1 MLKLFIERP
10 VLATVI
16 SILLVILG
24 VISLF
29 TLPVTQFPEI
39 APPSVQVAAS
49 YPGANAEVVA
59 RSVATPLEE
68 AINGVENMTYMTS
81 SSGNDGS
88 VAINIY
94 FKLGT
99 NPDLAAVNVQN
110 RVAKATSLLPAEVI
124 QAGISTQKQQ
134 NSMIMI
140 LNLNSDEDVYDETFL
155 QNYAKINLIPELQ
168 RVNGVGQVM
177 VFGVKDYSMRIWLK
191 PDRLVAYGLSPQE
204 VMGSIREQNLEAAP
218 GKIGENSGEAF
229 EYVIKYKGKLNQPEQ
244 YEDII
249 LKANTDGSTIQLKD
263 VARIEFGSFTYSG
276 DTKVNGRPSVGIA
289 INQMAGSNANDI
301 QVAILSIMDKAKGAF
316 PKGINYTIGYSTK
329 TFLDESIDQVT
340 HTLIE
345 AFVLVFIVV
354 FLFLQDFRSTLIPA
368 IAVPV
373 AIVGTFFFM
382 QLFGFTINLLTLFAL
397 VLAIGI
403 VVDDAIVVVEAV
415 HAKMEQSRQSARSAT
430 VRSMQEI
437 SGAIVSITLVMAA
450 VFVPVGFMNGPAG
463 VFYKQFAFTLAIA
476 ILISAVNALTLS
488 PALCALLLKNPHHS
502 DGSAHNGH
510 QKRGFLNRFF
520 HAFNAGF
527 TALTN
532 RYVGSLRFLVRN
544 KWVGLSGLALV
555 TAVTVWLMRTT
566 PTGFIPSEDQGFIA
580 YSLKLPAGASLR
592 RTQKVADKIEGILH
606 KTSAVEQHIEISGF
620 NMIANSAS
628 PSYAAGFVKMKPYA
642 ERGAV
647 KDLQQVVDSV
657 SRQVA
662 GVEEGRVDVFTMPT
676 VPGFSNVDG
685 FELLLQDRTGGKL
698 DKLSATANAFIAEL
712 QKRPEIAAAFTT
724 FDTGTPQFELEMDVK
739 KAKQLGVSTSDI
751 LQTMQVYYGS
761 TFASDFNRFGK
772 FYRVIAQADA
782 PYRADPSSLNGI
794 YVRNTMGQMVPM
806 TTLVTL
812 KRVYGPEA
820 VTRNNL
826 FTSVAING
834 QAKPGYSSGDAIRAV
849 EEVAKQKL
857 PVGYTYEWTGMTRE
871 EIAAGGQ
878 SSLIFGLSLV
888 FVYFLLAAQY
898 ESYVLPWAVLL
909 SIPTGILGVFLF
921 INLTGIDNNIYV
933 QVGLIMLIGLLAKNA
948 ILIVEY
954 AIQRRKGG
962 MGLVASALEAAQ
974 LRLRPILMTSFAF
987 IVGLVPLMGAT
998 GASAK
1003 GNHSISIGTA
1013 GGMLTGVVLGLFII
1027 PVLFVIFQGIQEK
1040 LVRPKTAEE
1049 REVLAEEALADA
1061 PLNRN

>member
-24 VISLF
+24 VISLV

-177 VFGVKDYSMRIWLK
+177 VFGVKDYSMRVWLK

-204 VMGSIREQNLEAAP
+204 VMASIREQNLEAAP
-218 GKIGENSGEAF
+218 GKIGENSQEAF

-244 YEDII
+244 YENIV
-249 LKANTDGSTIQLKD
+249 LKANTDGSSILLKD

-276 DTKVNGRPSVGIA
+276 DTRVNGRPSVGIA

-301 QVAILSIMDKAKGAF
+301 QVAILAIMDKAKGAF

-415 HAKMEQSRQSARSAT
+415 HTKMEKSRQSARAAT
-430 VRSMQEI
+430 LRSMQEI
-437 SGAIVSITLVMAA
+437 SGAIISITLVMAA

-463 VFYKQFAFTLAIA
+463 VFYQQFAFTLAIA

-488 PALCALLLKNPHHS
+488 PALCALLLKNPH
-502 DGSAHNGH
+502 AEGH
-510 QKRGFLNRFF
+510 TKKGFLNRFF
-520 HAFNAGF
+520 DAFNAGF
-527 TALTN
+527 TSLTN
-532 RYVGSLRFLVRN
+532 RYVGGLRFLIRH

-566 PTGFIPSEDQGFIA
+566 PSGFIPSEDQGFIA
-580 YSLKLPAGASLR
+580 YSLKLPAGASLQ
-592 RTQKVADKIEGILH
+592 RTKKVADKIEGILH
-606 KTSAVEQHIEISGF
+606 KTQAVEQHIEISGF

-628 PSYAAGFVKMKPYA
+628 PSYAAGFVKMRPYE

-647 KDLQQVVDSV
+647 KDLQQVVDTV
-657 SRQVA
+657 SKQVA

-685 FELLLQDRTGGKL
+685 FELLLQDRTGGSL
-698 DKLSATANAFIAEL
+698 DKLSATANAFIEEV

-724 FDTGTPQFELEMDVK
+724 FDTGTPQFELELDVK

-782 PYRADPSSLNGI
+782 PYRADPSSLNSV
-794 YVRNTMGQMVPM
+794 YVKNSTGQMVPM
-806 TTLVTL
+806 TTFVTL

-826 FTSVAING
+826 FTSVMING
-834 QAKPGYSSGDAIRAV
+834 MAKPGYSSGDAIRAV

-857 PVGYTYEWTGMTRE
+857 PIGYTYEWTGMTRE

-878 SSLIFGLSLV
+878 SSLIFILSLV

-909 SIPTGILGVFLF
+909 SIPTGILGVFAF
-921 INLTGIDNNIYV
+921 INFAGIDNNIYV

-954 AIQRRKGG
+954 AVQRRQAG
-962 MGLVASALEAAQ
+962 MGLLASALEASR

-987 IVGLVPLMGAT
+987 IVGLIPLMSAT

-1013 GGMLTGVVLGLFII
+1013 GGMLTGVLLGLFII

-1040 LVRPKTAEE
+1040 ISRPKTAEE
-1049 REVLAEEALADA
+1049 RRALAEEAFADA

>member
-24 VISLF
+24 VISLV

-39 APPSVQVAAS
+39 APPSVQVMAS

-191 PDRLVAYGLSPQE
+191 PDRLIAYGLSPQE
-204 VMGSIREQNLEAAP
+204 VMASIREQNLEAAP
-218 GKIGENSGEAF
+218 GKIGENSKEAF

-244 YEDII
+244 YENII
-249 LKANTDGSTIQLKD
+249 LKANADGSTILLKD

-301 QVAILSIMDKAKGAF
+301 QVAILSIMDKAAGAF

-345 AFVLVFIVV
+345 AFILVFIVV

-415 HAKMEQSRQSARSAT
+415 HTKMEKSRQSARAAT
-430 VRSMQEI
+430 LRSMQEI
-437 SGAIVSITLVMAA
+437 SGAIISITLVMAA

-463 VFYKQFAFTLAIA
+463 VFYQQFAFTLAIA

-488 PALCALLLKNPHHS
+488 PALCALLLKNPHQEGHS
-502 DGSAHNGH
+502 R
-510 QKRGFLNRFF
+510 KGFLNRFF
-520 HAFNAGF
+520 DAFNAGF
-527 TALTN
+527 TSLTN
-532 RYVGSLRFLVRN
+532 RYVGGLRFLIRH

-555 TAVTVWLMRTT
+555 GATTFWLMRTT

-580 YSLKLPAGASLR
+580 YSLKLPAGASLQ

-606 KTSAVEQHIEISGF
+606 KTQAVEQHIEISGF

-628 PSYAAGFVKMKPYA
+628 PSYAAGFVKMRPY
-642 ERGAV
+642 EDRGAV
-647 KDLQQVVDSV
+647 KELQQVVDTV
-657 SRQVA
+657 SKQVA

-685 FELLLQDRTGGKL
+685 FELLLQDRTGGSL
-698 DKLSATANAFIAEL
+698 DKLSATANAFIEEV

-724 FDTGTPQFELEMDVK
+724 FDTQTPQFELEMDVK

-751 LQTMQVYYGS
+751 LQTMQVYYGT

-794 YVRNTMGQMVPM
+794 YVKNATGQMIPM
-806 TTLVTL
+806 TTFVTL

-826 FTSVAING
+826 FTSVMING
-834 QAKPGYSSGDAIRAV
+834 MAKPGYSSGDAIRAV

-878 SSLIFGLSLV
+878 SSLIFILSLV

-909 SIPTGILGVFLF
+909 SIPTGILGVFAF
-921 INLTGIDNNIYV
+921 INFAGIDNNIYV

-954 AIQRRKGG
+954 AVQRRQAG
-962 MGLVASALEAAQ
+962 MGLLASALEASR

-987 IVGLVPLMGAT
+987 IVGLIPLMSAT

-1013 GGMLTGVVLGLFII
+1013 GGMLTGVLLGLFII

-1040 LVRPKTAEE
+1040 ISRPKTAEE
-1049 REVLAEEALADA
+1049 RKALAEEAFADA

>member
-1 MLKLFIERP
+1 MFKLFIERP

-24 VISLF
+24 VISLIS
-29 TLPVTQFPEI
+29 LPVTQFPEI

-110 RVAKATSLLPAEVI
+110 RVAKATSLLPAEVV

-140 LNLNSDEDVYDETFL
+140 LNLNSDEAVYDETFL

-177 VFGVKDYSMRIWLK
+177 VFGVKDYSMRVWLK
-191 PDRLVAYGLSPQE
+191 PDRLVALGLSPQE
-204 VMGSIREQNLEAAP
+204 VIGAIREQNLEAAP
-218 GKIGENSGEAF
+218 GKIGENSREAF
-229 EYVIKYKGKLNQPEQ
+229 EYVIKYSGKLNQPEQ
-244 YEDII
+244 YENII
-249 LKANTDGSTIQLKD
+249 LKANADGSTVLLRD

-276 DTKVNGRPSVGIA
+276 DTRVNGKPSVGIA

-301 QVAILSIMDKAKGAF
+301 QVAILSIMDKAAGAF
-316 PKGINYTIGYSTK
+316 PKGMNYTIGYSTK

-345 AFVLVFIVV
+345 AFLLVFIVV

-373 AIVGTFFFM
+373 AIIGTFFFM

-415 HAKMEQSRQSARSAT
+415 HAKMEKSRQSARLAT
-430 VRSMQEI
+430 IQSMQEI
-437 SGAIVSITLVMAA
+437 SGAIISITWVMAA

-463 VFYKQFAFTLAIA
+463 VFYQQFAFTLAIA

-488 PALCALLLKNPHHS
+488 PALCALLLKNPHGDGESNEGGHS
-502 DGSAHNGH
+502 
-510 QKRGFLNRFF
+510 KKGFLHRFF
-520 HAFNAGF
+520 DAFNAGF
-527 TALTN
+527 SSLTN
-532 RYVGSLRFLVRN
+532 KYVKGLRFLIRN
-544 KWVGLSGLALV
+544 KWVSLSGLAVV
-555 TAVTVWLMRTT
+555 TAVTVALMRTT

-580 YSLKLPAGASLR
+580 YSLKLPAGASLQ

-606 KTSAVEQHIEISGF
+606 KTPAVEQHIEISGF

-642 ERGAV
+642 DRGAV

-657 SRQVA
+657 SKQVA

-685 FELLLQDRTGGKL
+685 FELLLQDRTGGKI
-698 DKLSATANAFIAEL
+698 DKLSVTANAFIEEL

-724 FDTGTPQFELEMDVK
+724 FDTGTPQFELDLDVK

-782 PYRADPSSLNGI
+782 PYRADPSSLNSI
-794 YVRNTMGQMVPM
+794 YVKNTAGLMVPM

-820 VTRNNL
+820 ITRNNL

-834 QAKPGYSSGDAIRAV
+834 QAKPGFSTGDAIRAV
-849 EEVAKQKL
+849 EEVAKKKL

-871 EIAAGGQ
+871 EIAAGSQ

-898 ESYVLPWAVLL
+898 ESYVLPFAVLL
-909 SIPTGILGVFLF
+909 SIPTGILGVFVF
-921 INLTGIDNNIYV
+921 IRLAGIDNNIYV

-948 ILIVEY
+948 ILIIEF
-954 AIQRRKGG
+954 AIQRRQAG
-962 MGLVASALEAAQ
+962 MGLLASALDAAK

-987 IVGLVPLMGAT
+987 IVGLVPLMSAT

-1013 GGMLTGVVLGLFII
+1013 GGMLTGVLLGLFII
-1027 PVLFVIFQGIQEK
+1027 PVLFVIFQGFQEK
-1040 LVRPKTAEE
+1040 IRRPRRAEE
-1049 REVLAEEALADA
+1049 RKALGDEAFANH
-1061 PLNRN
+1061 PITRN